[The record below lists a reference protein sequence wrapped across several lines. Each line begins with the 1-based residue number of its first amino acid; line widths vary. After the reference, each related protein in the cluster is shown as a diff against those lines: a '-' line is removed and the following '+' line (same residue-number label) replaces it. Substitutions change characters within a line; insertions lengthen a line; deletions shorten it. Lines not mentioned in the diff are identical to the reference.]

1 MTSPL
6 KITLKLSGPRPP
18 TGLSPSPIPVKSSS
32 SRGGEDERSAT
43 GSPRKRPKT
52 SGRSRKPKLEGT
64 PTLDT

>member
-18 TGLSPSPIPVKSSS
+18 VGLSQSSTPPPIKN
-32 SRGGEDERSAT
+32 SRVEDIPTTE
-43 GSPRKRPKT
+43 SPRKRAKPN
-52 SGRSRKPKLEGT
+52 GRSRKPKLEGT